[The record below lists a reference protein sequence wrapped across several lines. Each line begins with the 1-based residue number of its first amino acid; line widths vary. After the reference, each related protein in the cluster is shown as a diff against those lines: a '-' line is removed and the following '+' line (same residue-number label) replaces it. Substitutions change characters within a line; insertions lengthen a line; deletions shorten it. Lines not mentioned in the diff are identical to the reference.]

1 MYFIYYFRMTGQA
14 YHKVHKSHP
23 HHTQPLHIKPAMSS
37 PEPRVPRQGMGN
49 ILEAMRCGQ
58 GERVPGWHSTAP
70 PHPQTPVALGP
81 LPAPQPEHQSGVSSP
96 LHGAD
101 GAPRIGKVPSRVLG
115 LVVWQGSAPSPCAA
129 PGLGLPNWCHAVRAE
144 SPPRASQAPSV
155 LAGTATAPS
164 SAGRGAGF
172 KAGFLPGLAH
182 FLPAHFPQSP
192 PVPVTQVRSVP
203 MGKVAT
209 WEGGTALSSGCLPP
223 AAPPTLLW
231 DQGQP
236 QQPPSGPTSVRAR
249 VGTKRREEERAK
261 VELTY
266 RWLFKSI
273 KGR

>member
-1 MYFIYYFRMTGQA
+1 
-14 YHKVHKSHP
+14 
-23 HHTQPLHIKPAMSS
+23 
-37 PEPRVPRQGMGN
+37 MGN

-96 LHGAD
+96 PHGAD
-101 GAPRIGKVPSRVLG
+101 GAPRIGKVPSGMLG

-129 PGLGLPNWCHAVRAE
+129 PGLGLPNWCHAARAE

-172 KAGFLPGLAH
+172 RAGFLPGLAH

-192 PVPVTQVRSVP
+192 PRSRDP
-203 MGKVAT
+203 GALRPHG
-209 WEGGTALSSGCLPP
+209 EGGDVGGGHGAELGVPPTSGSTNAAVGPGAAP
-223 AAPPTLLW
+223 AAPQRPHIW
-231 DQGQP
+231 QGA
-236 QQPPSGPTSVRAR
+236 GWH
-249 VGTKRREEERAK
+249 KE
-261 VELTY
+261 
-266 RWLFKSI
+266 
-273 KGR
+273 KGRGEGQGRINISLALQKHQREIMV

>member
-14 YHKVHKSHP
+14 YRRVHKLHP
-23 HHTQPLHIKPAMSS
+23 HHTQPLHIKPVMSL

-70 PHPQTPVALGP
+70 PHPKPTDTRGFEPP
-81 LPAPQPEHQSGVSSP
+81 PSSP
-96 LHGAD
+96 ARASVRGQFA
-101 GAPRIGKVPSRVLG
+101 
-115 LVVWQGSAPSPCAA
+115 SAWRGRSP
-129 PGLGLPNWCHAVRAE
+129 PNWEGAQRGAWFGGGCRAQPHLLALLQVRGCQTGAVRRGQNL
-144 SPPRASQAPSV
+144 PCGHRRAPSV

-172 KAGFLPGLAH
+172 RAGSLPGLAH

-192 PVPVTQVRSVP
+192 PVPVTQVCPIPV
-203 MGKVAT
+203 GKVAT

-236 QQPPSGPTSVRAR
+236 QQPPSRPPAAPHLAGRGLAQR
-249 VGTKRREEERAK
+249 EGKRRGPR
-261 VELTY
+261 
-266 RWLFKSI
+266 
-273 KGR
+273 

>member
-1 MYFIYYFRMTGQA
+1 MSGCQDGTAR
-14 YHKVHKSHP
+14 HP
-23 HHTQPLHIKPAMSS
+23 HTHRHPWLWAPSQLPSQSISPGSVHLCMAQTEPPELGRCPA
-37 PEPRVPRQGMGN
+37 G
-49 ILEAMRCGQ
+49 C
-58 GERVPGWHSTAP
+58 
-70 PHPQTPVALGP
+70 
-81 LPAPQPEHQSGVSSP
+81 
-96 LHGAD
+96 
-101 GAPRIGKVPSRVLG
+101 
-115 LVVWQGSAPSPCAA
+115 LVCWWLQGSAPSPCAA
-129 PGLGLPNWCHAVRAE
+129 PGPGLPNWCHAVRAE

-236 QQPPSGPTSVRAR
+236 QQPPSGPTSGRAR